1 MTPKWTGWDGYISN
15 TTPAKSTA
23 HNYNNDNK
31 ASCHLQR
38 AILSRGD
45 HVEVLV
51 VLGGNCIII
60 VVVII
65 INSIIIIIVIIIVV
79 INIKEV
85 TRFLWFCK

>member
-1 MTPKWTGWDGYISN
+1 MAISN
-15 TTPAKSTA
+15 TTSAKSTA
-23 HNYNNDNK
+23 HNNDNK

-38 AILSRGD
+38 AIPSRGD

-65 INSIIIIIVIIIVV
+65 INSIIIIIVTIMVV